1 MNTEEII
8 GSMGRSSRLRLHERE
23 AEMLQ
28 VLGDPVRL
36 GILQLLSAGER
47 CASEIEPHSDL
58 DQSDISLHLQMLKRA
73 GILSARN
80 DGTHLLY
87 RVRNAGVL
95 RLFRILTAL
104 ITEEHEEELRRLKA
118 QSTGASR

>member
-8 GSMGRSSRLRLHERE
+8 GSAGRSYRLRLHERE

-36 GILQLLSAGER
+36 HILQALSTGEK
-47 CASEIEPHSDL
+47 CACEIEPHSNL
-58 DQSDISLHLQMLKRA
+58 DQSDISLHLQILERA
-73 GILSARN
+73 GMLITRN
-80 DGTHLLY
+80 DGTHVLY
-87 RVRNAGVL
+87 RVRNACVL

-104 ITEEHEEELRRLKA
+104 ITEHDEEEWRRLRA
-118 QSTGASR
+118 